1 MQSSSPDFSCS
12 GFDNAHQ
19 SQVIK
24 GTYVCAKG
32 QSNPGTAGSTPTS
45 GNSPSKTGAAGH
57 FEVNQPVVVGGS
69 SLIVGL
75 LSLFL

>member
-1 MQSSSPDFSCS
+1 MQSSSPDFDCS
-12 GFDNAHQ
+12 GFDNAHN

-32 QSNPGTAGSTPTS
+32 QSNPGTAGSTPTGS
-45 GNSPSKTGAAGH
+45 GAKQTGAAGH
-57 FEVNQPVVVGGS
+57 YAVNQPLLVGGS
-69 SLIVGL
+69 SVVAGL

>member
-12 GFDNAHQ
+12 NFDKAHD

-32 QSNPGTAGSTPTS
+32 QSNPGTAGS
-45 GNSPSKTGAAGH
+45 SPSPSGTAKSAAGR
-57 FEVNQPVVVGGS
+57 FEVSQPMVMGGS
-69 SLIVGL
+69 VVLAGL
-75 LSLFL
+75 LALLF